1 MGKIILDCG
10 HGGTLAASRSTP
22 LGAVGPRG
30 LREKDVTLRLGARV
44 AHHLGDDA
52 LLTRDGD
59 HNLSL
64 AARAALARD
73 HRAAV
78 FVSLHANAGAPGE
91 RGPETWIH
99 PRAGRPS
106 HALATAIQRGLA
118 RLGGPDRGVHTGDLA
133 VLAPE
138 RLPAST
144 AACLVE
150 VDFLS
155 DPDGER
161 RLGDPAELDR
171 IARAIASAIRT
182 YGSTN
187 TTGNDPRL
195 VELERRLFRV
205 LREHQPTFRA
215 GVAAV
220 VRFWQAFA
228 RQYVFIHGLDLDAN
242 KLTECIRRAELFTPE
257 LVQASGRGVDAAEAL
272 GLWSDLVHGDRLEH
286 ASTDLL
292 MGFLRI
298 LFDAYL
304 DPRDAYERSLVVLGA
319 DIPSPREARG
329 YAARPSSALAE
340 LRTYFD
346 DRGRV
351 ADRVGKF
358 VPIAGNIPI
367 TPADAARVRPFLDP
381 TDPAYTVLLQRGTD
395 LWALDMANPFFARL
409 ERLGLPHAAGVS
421 GSAADFVALGKIAG
435 LSPDAM
441 ARYAMAILYFIGL
454 PGHHSFAEI
463 AFVLAANGVAA
474 FNPRPHHGDYP
485 GPLTRELRDTIGYQ
499 RLAEAFPDQ
508 LLAS

>member
-10 HGGTLAASRSTP
+10 HGGLLAASRSTP
-22 LGAVGPRG
+22 VGAVGPRG

-44 AHHLGDDA
+44 AHHLGGDA
-52 LLTRDGD
+52 VLTRDSD

-64 AARAALARD
+64 AARAALARE

-91 RGPETWIH
+91 RGAETWVH
-99 PRAGRPS
+99 PRAGRTS
-106 HALATAIQRGLA
+106 RALAAAIQRGLA

-133 VLAPE
+133 VLSPE
-138 RLPAST
+138 GLASST

-161 RLGDPAELDR
+161 RLGDPAEIDR
-171 IARAIASAIRT
+171 LARAIATAIRS
-182 YGSTN
+182 YGGTN
-187 TTGNDPRL
+187 ITSNDPQL

-205 LREHQPTFRA
+205 LRDNQQTFRA

-220 VRFWQAFA
+220 VRYWLAFA
-228 RQYVFIHGLDLDAN
+228 RQYLFVHGLDIDAR
-242 KLTECIRRAELFTPE
+242 KLVECLRRAELFTPE
-257 LVQASGRGVDAAEAL
+257 LVQASGRGVGEAEAL
-272 GLWSDLVHGDRLEH
+272 RRWSDLVQGDRLEQ
-286 ASTDLL
+286 ASTDLQ

-304 DPRDAYERSLVVLGA
+304 DPKDAYQRSLEIFGA

-329 YAARPSSALAE
+329 YARRTTAALDE
-340 LRTYFD
+340 LRAYFD
-346 DRGRV
+346 DRGRL

-358 VPIAGNIPI
+358 VPISGNIPI
-367 TPADAARVRPFLDP
+367 SPADAARLRPFLDP
-381 TDPAYTVLLQRGTD
+381 TDPAYTALLQRGTD
-395 LWALDMANPFFARL
+395 LWALDISNPFYTRL
-409 ERLGLPHAAGVS
+409 EQLGLPHAAGVS

-435 LSPDAM
+435 VSPEAL
-441 ARYAMAILYFIGL
+441 AQYAMAILYFIGL

-463 AFVLAANGVAA
+463 AFVLAANGVAQ

-485 GPLTRELRDTIGYQ
+485 GPLTRELRDTVGYLQ
-499 RLAEAFPDQ
+499 LADEYPDQ
-508 LLAS
+508 LLAC